1 MNMNRI
7 SKLIATL
14 SASMVISGA
23 AFALDGFSIGVI
35 GTTADFNTSGKE
47 LKGEHGGAKETDAST
62 SITKSVDY
70 PSAFID
76 YTHVWNQF
84 GLTVGLEVTP
94 GDASLGAKSR
104 TDAESPADTDS
115 DDGTFTAKAE
125 VSDYQVLY
133 IEPTIMLKENVG
145 FYLKGGVSEVTV
157 NSLES
162 GTTMNSVYGNE
173 TVYGL
178 MRGVGIKATHE
189 NGIGFKLEHVIT
201 DYEGIELV
209 STTGNKNRIEAD
221 IDQTATRLAIFYN
234 F

>member
-1 MNMNRI
+1 MSMNRVN
-7 SKLIATL
+7 KLIVTL
-14 SASMVISGA
+14 SASMLISGA
-23 AFALDGFSIGVI
+23 AFALDGFSLGVI

-47 LKGEHGGAKETDAST
+47 LKGEYGGAKETDAST
-62 SITKSVDY
+62 SITQSVDY

-76 YTHVWNQF
+76 YTHVWDQF

-115 DDGTFTAKAE
+115 DDGTYTAKAE
-125 VSDYQVLY
+125 VSDYLVLY
-133 IEPTIMLKENVG
+133 MEPTLMVKENVG
-145 FYLKGGVSEVTV
+145 IYLKGGVTELTV
-157 NSLES
+157 KSLES
-162 GTTMNSVYGNE
+162 GLTSTYGDE
-173 TVYGL
+173 TVYGV
-178 MRGVGIKATHE
+178 MTGIGIKATHE
-189 NGIGFKLEHVIT
+189 NGMGFKLEYAQT
-201 DYEGIELV
+201 DYEGVELV

>member
-1 MNMNRI
+1 MNMNKI
-7 SKLIATL
+7 NKLIVTL
-14 SASMVISGA
+14 SASMLISGA
-23 AFALDGFSIGVI
+23 AFALDGFSLGVI

-47 LKGEHGGAKETDAST
+47 LKGEYGGAKEADATT

-70 PSAFID
+70 GSAFID
-76 YTHVWNQF
+76 YTHVWDQF

-115 DDGTFTAKAE
+115 DDGTYTAKAE

-145 FYLKGGVSEVTV
+145 LYLKGGVSEVTV

-162 GTTMNSVYGNE
+162 GLTSTYGNE

-178 MRGVGIKATHE
+178 MTGVGIKATHE
-189 NGIGFKLEHVIT
+189 TGIGFKLEHVKT
-201 DYEGIELV
+201 DYEGIELS